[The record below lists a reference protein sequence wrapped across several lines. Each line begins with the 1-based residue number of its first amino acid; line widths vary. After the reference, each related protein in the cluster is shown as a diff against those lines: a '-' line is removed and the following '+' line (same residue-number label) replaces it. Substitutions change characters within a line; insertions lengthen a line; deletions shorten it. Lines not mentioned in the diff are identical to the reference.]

1 MLDAKI
7 LREEPEKVKQAIA
20 TKNADPAL
28 VDTFTALDK
37 SWREA
42 TAAVEAKRVEQK
54 SAAAARDI
62 EAGKKLKD
70 EVKAL
75 EERVSTLEKERMV
88 VWQKIP
94 NLPSED
100 TPVGKGE
107 EENVVIKTVG
117 EPTQFDFEPKD
128 HMELGEALGLIDMET
143 AARVTGSRFGYKKG
157 DLALLEFALVQYV
170 MKVLTDAAIIKE
182 IAGSVGPECSAKPF
196 VPVLPPVMIRP
207 EVYQRMDRLE
217 PADDRYYIPSDDLY
231 LIGSAEHTLGPLH
244 MDDIIPEHNL
254 PLRYA
259 GFSVSFRR
267 EAGAAGKDTKGMLRV
282 HQFDKVEMESFTTPE
297 HGRREQDFMVAVQ
310 EYLWRSLELPYQ
322 VVAICTGDMGKP
334 DTRQIDINT
343 WLPGQSTYRETHTSD
358 YNGDYQARRLGT
370 KVKRADGKTEFVHM
384 NDATA
389 MAMSRTPI
397 AILENYQQADGSVR
411 VPKVLQPY
419 VGKDVI
425 TAPSTF

>member
-1 MLDAKI
+1 MLDIKL
-7 LREEPEKVKQAIA
+7 LREEPEKVKQLIA
-20 TKNADPAL
+20 TKNADPGL
-28 VDTFTALDK
+28 VDTFTELDRA
-37 SWREA
+37 WREA

-54 SAAAARDI
+54 KAAAARDI
-62 EAGKKLKD
+62 EGGKRLKD

-75 EERVSTLEKERMV
+75 EERVATFEKEREI

-94 NLPSED
+94 NLPSD
-100 TPVGKGE
+100 DVPVGKSE
-107 EENVVIKTVG
+107 DDNVVIKTVG
-117 EPTQFDFEPKD
+117 EPKAFAFTPKD
-128 HMELGEALGLIDMET
+128 HMALGEALGLIDMET

-157 DLALLEFALVQYV
+157 DLALLEFGLVQYV
-170 MKVLTDAAIIKE
+170 MKALTDATVIKE
-182 IAGSVGPECSAKPF
+182 IAESVGPGCSAKPF

-244 MDDIIPEHNL
+244 MDEAIPESAL
-254 PLRYA
+254 PLRYV

-267 EAGAAGKDTKGMLRV
+267 EAGAAGKDTRGMLRV

-297 HGRREQDFMVAVQ
+297 AGRREQDFMVAVQ

-343 WLPGQSTYRETHTSD
+343 WLPGQKQYRETHTSD

-370 KVKRADGKTEFVHM
+370 KVRRADGTTEFVHM

-389 MAMSRTPI
+389 IAMSRTPI
-397 AILENYQQADGSVR
+397 AILENYQEADGSVR

-425 TAPSTF
+425 TAP